1 MIEPTRGGGGAGSDL
16 GGVGGRAM
24 TLPQSWA
31 KAPLGNL
38 CEKLSD
44 GSHNPPKAQ
53 ETGLPMLSARNI
65 NYRKITFDEF
75 RLISPA
81 EFAEEDRRTR
91 VSSGDILLTIVGVIG
106 RTAVVPQGSPQF
118 TLQRSVAVLKPKSSD
133 PRYLSYALEAP
144 ALQKYLQ
151 DNAKGTAQKGIY
163 LKALAGVEIP
173 IAPEAEQKR
182 IADKL
187 DTVLTRV
194 DAVNTRLARVA
205 PLLKRFRQSVLAAAT
220 SGRLTEDWHLQKSGV
235 RTDGLWS
242 VPDGWKWVR
251 AEELCEFI
259 TKGTTPPKEA
269 MFEGEG
275 EIPYIKVYNLKFDGT
290 LDFTIAP
297 TYITKRVHEGD
308 LKRSRCLPNDVLMNI
323 VGPPLGK
330 VSVVPDSFAEW
341 NINQAIA
348 RFRPVGVQ
356 PAYLSICLRTPALI
370 AHAVSR
376 AKATAGQFNLT
387 LEICRDLPIA
397 LPNADEQTEI
407 VRRVETLFAFADR
420 LEARLAQAQTAATR
434 LTPAL
439 LAKAFRGELVPQD
452 PNDEPAAEL
461 LRRLQA
467 ERATVPKA
475 SAGRGRKA
483 AVRSEG

>member
-1 MIEPTRGGGGAGSDL
+1 
-16 GGVGGRAM
+16 M

-44 GSHNPPKAQ
+44 GSHNPPKAR

-75 RLISPA
+75 RLISPV

-91 VSSGDILLTIVGVIG
+91 VSSGDVLLTIVGAIG

-118 TLQRSVAVLKPKSSD
+118 TLQRSVAVLKPRSSD
-133 PRYLSYALEAP
+133 PRYISYALEAP

-173 IAPEAEQKR
+173 VAPEAEQKR

-187 DTVLTRV
+187 DTVLTRA

-220 SGRLTEDWHLQKSGV
+220 SGRLTEDWRG
-235 RTDGLWS
+235 G
-242 VPDGWKWVR
+242 R
-251 AEELCEFI
+251 AVNE
-259 TKGTTPPKEA
+259 TW
-269 MFEGEG
+269 
-275 EIPYIKVYNLKFDGT
+275 
-290 LDFTIAP
+290 
-297 TYITKRVHEGD
+297 RV
-308 LKRSRCLPNDVLMNI
+308 I
-323 VGPPLGK
+323 PLGK
-330 VSVVPDSFAEW
+330 YVENHDGARVPISET
-341 NINQAIA
+341 
-348 RFRPVGVQ
+348 
-356 PAYLSICLRTPALI
+356 LRTERRGAYPYYGASGVIDTIDGFTHEGKFVLI
-370 AHAVSR
+370 GEDGA
-376 AKATAGQFNLT
+376 NLVT
-387 LEICRDLPIA
+387 RSKPIA
-397 LPNADEQTEI
+397 FIATGKIWVNNHAHVLKCKEGASDEYLAYYINSIDLTPYVSGSAQPKLNQKNLNTIPVPVPPTEEQTEI

-452 PNDEPAAEL
+452 PNDEPAAVL

-467 ERATVPKA
+467 ERASAPKA
-475 SAGRGRKA
+475 STGRGRKA
-483 AVRSEG
+483 AVQV